1 MDDDY
6 AFHGGSSDD
15 DFEMED
21 AANKSARK
29 GKGAGAAGPRQVGGG
44 KRQLKGAA
52 AQGYSW
58 EEEYHRSW
66 DVLQEDEEGSLVG
79 VVAGIMQAGKRKRT
93 LRDTTPLQRGI
104 IRHLVLIIDM
114 GAAMA
119 EQDLRP
125 SRYGLTIDYVI
136 QLVTEYYEQNPISQ
150 MAIVGMR
157 DGVALPLSHMSGN
170 PHDHITAV
178 QMQAKSE
185 PRGDP
190 SLQNAL
196 EMARASLF
204 NVPIHST
211 REILVVFGALV
222 SADPGDIHKTLKNLV
237 SDHVSVRM
245 IGLAAQ
251 IAICRE
257 ICRATNN
264 GDDCTCNK
272 YTLAS

>member
-6 AFHGGSSDD
+6 AFEHDSPDEDYELEDRGS
-15 DFEMED
+15 
-21 AANKSARK
+21 AKK
-29 GKGAGAAGPRQVGGG
+29 GRGAATRRAGGTG
-44 KRQLKGAA
+44 RRRVKGAA
-52 AQGYSW
+52 AQGYAW

-104 IRHLVLIIDM
+104 IRHLVLVIDM
-114 GAAMA
+114 SAAMA

-125 SRYGLTIDYVI
+125 SRYGLTIDYAC
-136 QLVTEYYEQNPISQ
+136 QLITEYYEQNPISQ

-170 PHDHITAV
+170 PHDHITAL
-178 QMQAKSE
+178 QLEAKSE

-204 NVPIHST
+204 NVPVHST
-211 REILVVFGALV
+211 REIMVVFGALV
-222 SADPGDIHKTLKNLV
+222 SADPGDIHKTVKNLV
-237 SDHVSVRM
+237 NDHVSVRV

-257 ICRATNN
+257 ICVATNN
-264 GDDCTCNK
+264 GDDGTD
-272 YTLAS
+272 YV